1 MHDAQNFNERNYKE
15 LFNIQN
21 LYGLMRICEVNVA
34 VLWLKGYGYGDS
46 FR

>member
-21 LYGLMRICEVNVA
+21 LYGLMRICEV
-34 VLWLKGYGYGDS
+34 KGYGDGDS